1 MTRAVIIVLAAVL
14 FAGALFGYDQG
25 VIAGALQGIRKAFLL
40 NHLLV
45 EVVTSWITLG
55 ALFGSLGGGELADRI
70 GRRNTLLI
78 AGSIFTLG
86 ALVEALSPDTAVL
99 VGGRLIVGLGVGI
112 AAVAA
117 PLYAAELAP
126 AALRGRFVSAYQL
139 AIAAG
144 IFLAYLVD
152 GLLTRDGAW
161 RWMLAASCVPGGL
174 LLLAAAFA
182 PESPRW
188 LISKARQFDAGN
200 ALHEIDPDADID
212 AQIKVF
218 ATAAQA
224 DPGRTSWGEVFHKQ
238 WRRPLMIGIGL
249 AIFQQITG
257 INAIIYYADQIFA
270 TAGFVSR
277 SSEATLTTWCIGGVN
292 VVATLVAVMFVDR
305 LGRRK
310 LLLYGLVGMAISM
323 IVVGGAFAAMNPG
336 SARPPANSITGLGG
350 LTLLALMAFIICF
363 GFSVGPVVW
372 TVINEIFPG
381 HIRGRGVAVAT
392 AVNWGAA
399 FLVSQGFLSL
409 IDMVGNAFSFWIFAL
424 ACMLGWLW
432 VYRSVPET
440 KGLSL
445 EQIQALWRR

>member
-1 MTRAVIIVLAAVL
+1 MVLAAIL

-25 VIAGALQGIRKAFLL
+25 VIAGALQGITKAFSL

-45 EVVTSWITLG
+45 EVVTSWVTLG
-55 ALFGSLGGGELADRI
+55 ALFGSLSGGELADRI
-70 GRRNTLLI
+70 GRRNTLLV

-86 ALVEALSPDTAVL
+86 ALVEALSPTAPVL
-99 VGGRLIVGLGVGI
+99 IGGRLIVGLGVGV

-144 IFLAYLVD
+144 IFLAYLID
-152 GLLTRDGAW
+152 GVLTMDGGW
-161 RWMLAASCVPGGL
+161 RWMLAASCIPGGML
-174 LLLAAAFA
+174 LLVAAIA

-188 LISKARQFDAGN
+188 LISHTRPADAGRV
-200 ALHEIDPDADID
+200 LCQIQPDADVD
-212 AQIKVF
+212 VQLKVM
-218 ATAAQA
+218 AAAAQA
-224 DPGRTSWGEVFHKQ
+224 DPGRASWAEVFHKK
-238 WRRPLMIGIGL
+238 WRRPLLIGVGL

-270 TAGFVSR
+270 AAGFVSPA
-277 SSEATLTTWCIGGVN
+277 SQASLTTWCIGGVN

-310 LLLYGLVGMAISM
+310 LLLYGLAGMAISM
-323 IVVGGAFAAMNPG
+323 IVVGGAFEVIGPEGPTSPTNPLIG
-336 SARPPANSITGLGG
+336 IGG
-350 LTLLALMAFIICF
+350 VTLLALMAFIICF

-409 IDMVGNAFSFWIFAL
+409 IDIVGNAVSFWFFAGS
-424 ACMLGWLW
+424 CILGWLW

-445 EQIQALWRR
+445 EQIQALWDQ